1 MRRAW
6 RLSCLVLAAW
16 LGAAGAAAAQ
26 ETPSSSSAE
35 FWPEID
41 LWLRLSPAW
50 RLSSFAALSKNIE
63 TAYREG
69 SLIFQA
75 DFTWGKFK
83 RVIKRRMFD
92 EDRAREMRA
101 WMVRAGYLNGRSL
114 DDQGEAYRED
124 TALVEL
130 HLRNPLKGRV
140 LVSHRLRTDL
150 RWLGEER
157 EFSVRARY
165 RLMVEKEFLAGRA
178 SIIPY
183 VNIEPSFD
191 SRYQVVNRVRL
202 CGGATVSLWQPVALE
217 GNFTYQH
224 DSKASITDIYA
235 VNVILHVFF

>member
-1 MRRAW
+1 MRRG
-6 RLSCLVLAAW
+6 LSLVCLTVLVL
-16 LGAAGAAAAQ
+16 LGAAGAAVAQ
-26 ETPSSSSAE
+26 ETPSSSSVE

-41 LWLRLSPAW
+41 LWLRLSPSW

-69 SLIFQA
+69 SLILQA
-75 DFTWGKFK
+75 DFAWGRFK
-83 RVIKRRMFD
+83 RVVKRRMFD

-101 WMVRAGYLNGRSL
+101 WMARVGYLNGRSL

-140 LVSHRLRTDL
+140 LVSHRLRMDF

-157 EFSVRARY
+157 EFSARARY
-165 RLMVEKEFLAGRA
+165 RLMLEKELLAGRT

-183 VNIEPSFD
+183 VNVEPSFD
-191 SRYQVVNRVRL
+191 SRYQIVNRVRL
-202 CGGATVSLWQPVALE
+202 CGGATVSWWRPIALE

-224 DSKASITDIYA
+224 DSKSSITEIYA